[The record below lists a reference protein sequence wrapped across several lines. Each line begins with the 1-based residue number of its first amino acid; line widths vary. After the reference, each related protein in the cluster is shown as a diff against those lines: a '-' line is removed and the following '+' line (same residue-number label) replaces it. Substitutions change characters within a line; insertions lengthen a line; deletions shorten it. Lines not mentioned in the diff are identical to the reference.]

1 MTTVYVWL
9 FRRNTAAW
17 HFSLLSHALLG
28 TIQSEVSTT
37 LKLSPRLSFIPI
49 QLQVYILELLHSHF
63 IKLQPRLDSKRNRHW
78 RRLKTKLVEI
88 ITKHCLLLFAPSIK
102 RYSRNRIASKYQYHA
117 SAYSLQTIIML
128 PFYLSK
134 CMWYLTVRRKYRPSS
149 LYFACI

>member
-1 MTTVYVWL
+1 MSGF

-17 HFSLLSHALLG
+17 HSSLLSHALLG

-63 IKLQPRLDSKRNRHW
+63 IKLQPRLDSKRNRCSW
-78 RRLKTKLVEI
+78 QLETKPVEI

-102 RYSRNRIASKYQYHA
+102 RYSRNRIASKYHYHA
-117 SAYSLQTIIML
+117 STYSLQTICCRFIYLHEENANADDTDNSSRL
-128 PFYLSK
+128 PG
-134 CMWYLTVRRKYRPSS
+134 
-149 LYFACI
+149 